1 MSDRQKELRFRVS
14 NEELAQ
20 IQENAKSIRMQPNAF
35 VRCIG
40 AEYAIIIE
48 DRSCFYQYRDTI
60 GTIDRV
66 LNHLE
71 RSFAIANVYRPK
83 ETSDVYTVRK
93 EVFHL
98 LRHLYNTILHHRT
111 KAYRAAQKEA
121 QKRIAQIS
129 AENTPKPDKLAVK
142 RPHSIRIK
150 VNPHELEKIQSLATL
165 HDLPIGVYLRYISL
179 HPHFL
184 HVDYPQF
191 AQYTRAAEI
200 HMVRMLE
207 VADHLR
213 QNSDYE
219 WYEMLFVL
227 QAIISI
233 ARNERRLIF
242 EIAHRRPK
250 LTPLNEKYKDIITR
264 FESAMSTYQWAL
276 HHGMLY
282 DDEPS
287 EIDIDWMDPDIPTR
301 IVEEPI
307 SPITDTHS
315 ADVEDI
321 IQNATERSKRR
332 F

>member
-20 IQENAKSIRMQPNAF
+20 IQENAKSLGMQINPF
-35 VRCIG
+35 VRHIG
-40 AEYAIIIE
+40 TEYIIIVE
-48 DRSCFYQYRDTI
+48 DRTCFYKHRDTI
-60 GTIDRV
+60 GSIDRF
-66 LNHLE
+66 LSYLE
-71 RSFAIANVYRPK
+71 RSFTIANVYRPK
-83 ETSDVYTVRK
+83 EMSDVYTIRK

-98 LRHLYNTILHHRT
+98 LRHLYDAILHHRT

-129 AENTPKPDKLAVK
+129 AENASKPNKLATK

-165 HDLPIGVYLRYISL
+165 HSLPIGVYLRYISL

-200 HMVRMLE
+200 HMVRILE

-213 QNSDYE
+213 QNGDYE
-219 WYEMLFVL
+219 WYEMLLVL
-227 QAIISI
+227 RAIISI

-242 EIAHRRPK
+242 EVAYKHPTLVSLR
-250 LTPLNEKYKDIITR
+250 EKYNDIITR

-276 HHGMLY
+276 QHGGLHDESPN
-282 DDEPS
+282 DDLTDD
-287 EIDIDWMDPDIPTR
+287 DISSR
-301 IVEEPI
+301 ITDVPIEPI
-307 SPITDTHS
+307 QDTHS
-315 ADVEDI
+315 VYVDDI
-321 IQNATERSKRR
+321 IRNAAERSKRH
-332 F
+332 